1 MRQHKEGVHDNSNVM
16 AHLVDTDAWMAL
28 DAFDSSFARDARNV
42 HIGLVTY
49 ELSPFNVIVT
59 SYSCWLV
66 FSILYN
72 LPPTLCMKYDLIFL
86 CLVIA
91 GSKHLGTQSM

>member
-1 MRQHKEGVHDNSNVM
+1 MMHP
-16 AHLVDTDAWMAL
+16 AHTGAWKAL
-28 DAFDSSFARDARNV
+28 DAFGSSFARDVRNV
-42 HIGLVTY
+42 RIGLVTY
-49 ELSPFNVIVT
+49 EFSPFNVTVT

-72 LPPTLCMKYDLIFL
+72 LTPTLCMKYDLIFL